1 MESPKKGQRVELQAK
16 HVEILGPCN
25 LEVTEINLYS
35 DCAFVDPSLKKIH
48 VY

>member
-16 HVEILGPCN
+16 RVEILGPCN
-25 LEVTEINLYS
+25 LEVTEINMDS
-35 DCAFVDPSLKKIH
+35 DCGFVDPSSGKIR